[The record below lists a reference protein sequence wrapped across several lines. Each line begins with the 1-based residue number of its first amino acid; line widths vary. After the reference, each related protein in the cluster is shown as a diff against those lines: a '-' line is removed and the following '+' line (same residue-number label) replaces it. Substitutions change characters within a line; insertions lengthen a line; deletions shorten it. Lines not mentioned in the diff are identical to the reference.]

1 MLHDHRSLLGWDGA
15 YTQEQGYLIGLLV
28 GDGTLKADKAVLSAW
43 APELKLVAN
52 GGTDTAATAPAASCR
67 RR

>member
-1 MLHDHRSLLGWDGA
+1 MCIRDRGWDGA
-15 YTQEQGYLIGLLV
+15 YTLEQGYLIGLLV

-52 GGTDTAATAPAASCR
+52 GGTETQPHSACLLYTSRCV
-67 RR
+67 